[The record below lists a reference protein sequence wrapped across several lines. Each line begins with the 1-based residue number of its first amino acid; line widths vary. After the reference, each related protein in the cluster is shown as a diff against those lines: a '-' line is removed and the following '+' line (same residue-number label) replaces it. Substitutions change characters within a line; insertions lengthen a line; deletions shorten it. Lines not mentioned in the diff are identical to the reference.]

1 VTTISEL
8 AAIATQTAQSLG
20 IKKFDIYGSTVDEA
34 SVQVDHG
41 EPKQLKASNRA
52 SVMVRVWND
61 DNTMGVTT
69 TTDVEPTGLKTALQL
84 AQDASH
90 FGAKENVADFSP
102 EAQNPVPEV
111 THRQVPPSDIATLL
125 EHLKEAEQK
134 LLDAHPAIS
143 GVPYN
148 GLSQRDTARF
158 YLNSAGAMRQEARSL
173 SSVYLYS
180 KAEQAGKRDRSAG
193 AYRISH
199 DLDEL
204 DIQGCLDETVAKT
217 ISHLD
222 YQKIDTGKYRVVFS
236 PEAFLSLLG
245 AFSNLY
251 NAQSILDQRS
261 LSTVDSLGTELASP
275 LLSVRDDVLHE
286 GNISKTA
293 FDDEGTPTRPITLI
307 ENGVLKNFLHSAGT
321 AKRMNAQP
329 TGHANIGAKV
339 TVSPHFYHVFQGAA
353 PEQTYRLE
361 EAENVIYID
370 DVQALHAGVKALQG
384 AFSLPF
390 DGWLVNQGQRVSIES
405 ATVAGDFCEL
415 LRNIIYVEPEAKIT
429 PGGVCPHVWV
439 EGLSITGE

>member
-1 VTTISEL
+1 MPNITEL
-8 AAIATQTAQSLG
+8 AAIATQKAQSLG

-41 EPKQLKASNRA
+41 DPKQVKASNRA

-69 TTDVEPTGLKTALQL
+69 TTDVEPSGLEAALEL
-84 AQDASH
+84 AQEASH

-102 EAQNPVPEV
+102 AAQDPLPEV
-111 THRQVPPSDIATLL
+111 THQKVPQSDIPTLL
-125 EHLKEAEQK
+125 EHLKGAEKQ
-134 LLDAHPAIS
+134 LLEAHPAIN

-148 GLSQRDTARF
+148 GLAQRDTARF

-180 KAEQAGKRDRSAG
+180 KAEQEGKRPRSAG
-193 AYRISH
+193 AFRVSA
-199 DLDEL
+199 DLAEL
-204 DIQGCLDETVAKT
+204 DIQGCLDETVEKT
-217 ISHLD
+217 VSHLD
-222 YQKIDTGKYRVVFS
+222 YDKIETGKYRVVFS

-251 NAQSILDQRS
+251 NAQSILDKRS
-261 LSTVDSLGTELASP
+261 LSTEDSLGTELASP
-275 LLSVRDDVLHE
+275 LLSVTDDVLHA
-286 GNISKTA
+286 GNIGKTA
-293 FDDEGTPTRPITLI
+293 FDDEGTPTRPVTLI
-307 ENGVLKNFLHSAGT
+307 ENGILKSFLHSAGT

-339 TVSPHFYHVFQGAA
+339 TVGPHFYHVSPGAPA
-353 PEQTYRLE
+353 EQTYSLE
-361 EAENVIYID
+361 NAENVVYID
-370 DVQALHAGVKALQG
+370 DLQALHAGVKALQG

-390 DGWLVNQGQRVSIES
+390 DGWLVNKGKRVSIES
-405 ATVAGDFCEL
+405 ATVAGDFREL
-415 LRNIIYVEPEAKIT
+415 LKAIIYVEPEAKVM

-439 EGLSITGE
+439 DGLSITGE